1 MSARH
6 FIAAFALLA
15 GANVATGVAAD
26 PSPFQPVTTG
36 GVRPDSHI
44 VTVSSLAASGAGTL
58 DWALQQPG
66 PKVIVFSVGGIIPL
80 NGSIT
85 VNTPFTTIAG
95 ETAPAPGIEL
105 TGGTL
110 QVRSH
115 DIVIR
120 HIAVRTQGPAPFGW
134 KDPPDGINIGGNPK
148 RYGTPIRNIL
158 LENVSVSWG
167 VDENVDVWYQG
178 TGNVQ
183 LRSMIIAEGL
193 MKGGHPK
200 GVHSMGMLVG
210 SGVDQTTVTDS
221 LFDGNNDRHPR
232 VSPAT
237 QVSLERNVIY
247 DPGHEG
253 TEIFVDCDRGGA
265 PMRFVDNV
273 LRPGPSTWHKIVQY
287 DFREAADENVK
298 IAYGD
303 PDCAAGWQ
311 GLTVTQADPAR
322 QQQIFDSVLAHAGSR
337 PADRDATD
345 QRLVAEAKSG
355 TGGLKDRGEDVVA
368 GPAGPSVFT
377 MPAEPF
383 AKGPDGQ
390 LAIADA
396 LCRAHLALGGLPYA
410 GCG

>member
-1 MSARH
+1 MRARNLM
-6 FIAAFALLA
+6 AACALLT
-15 GANVATGVAAD
+15 GANLATGAMAA
-26 PSPFQPVTTG
+26 PAGFQPVTTG

-44 VTVSSLAASGAGTL
+44 VTVSSLAASGPGSL
-58 DWALQQPG
+58 EWALQQPG
-66 PKVIVFSVGGIIPL
+66 PKIIVFTVGGVIPL
-80 NGSIT
+80 NGAAA

-148 RYGTPIRNIL
+148 RYGAPIRNVL

-193 MKGGHPK
+193 MQGGHPK

-210 SGVDQTTVTDS
+210 SGVDRTSVTDS
-221 LFDGNNDRHPR
+221 LFAHNNDRHPR
-232 VSPAT
+232 VSPDT
-237 QVSLERNVIY
+237 QVSVERDVIY

-253 TEIFVDCDRGGA
+253 TEIFVDCDKGGA

-273 LRPGPSTWHKIVQY
+273 LRPGPSTWHK
-287 DFREAADENVK
+287 
-298 IAYGD
+298 
-303 PDCAAGWQ
+303 
-311 GLTVTQADPAR
+311 
-322 QQQIFDSVLAHAGSR
+322 
-337 PADRDATD
+337 
-345 QRLVAEAKSG
+345 LV
-355 TGGLKDRGEDVVA
+355 
-368 GPAGPSVFT
+368 
-377 MPAEPF
+377 
-383 AKGPDGQ
+383 
-390 LAIADA
+390 
-396 LCRAHLALGGLPYA
+396 
-410 GCG
+410 